1 MYTFTLPYERQGY
14 SQFGETGI
22 IELMLSGLRDPHR
35 TFVEIGFGT
44 GNQNMTMDLLDQGY
58 TGVGVDGRDW
68 EPDTPNRWGDAIVKL
83 KQMITTEDIVDVLRP
98 VSDWNCDF
106 FSLDID
112 SFDYEVARVLLET
125 GFKPA
130 VVCVEINPYF
140 GSTVEA
146 SFPYIPNVKKKTYD
160 RRYFRGASLSKYTEL
175 FKKHGLEFF
184 TLNSVSYHNAFYY
197 DPARV
202 TLPAVETITKVNQNH
217 FDWLLQPETSSP
229 DTVLYDDSELKKM
242 ISEHWFWKDYVNV
255 IYRDFE

>member
-68 EPDTPNRWGDAIVKL
+68 EPDTPNRWGNAITKL
-83 KQMITTEDIVDVLRP
+83 KQMITVDDIVDVLRP
-98 VSDWNCDF
+98 VTDWQCDL
-106 FSLDID
+106 FSLDVD
-112 SFDYEVARVLLET
+112 SFDYEIARVLLET

-130 VVCVEINPYF
+130 VVCVEINPHF

-160 RRYFRGASLSKYTEL
+160 RRYYRGASLSKYTKL
-175 FKKHGLEFF
+175 FKSYGLEFF
-184 TLNSVSYHNAFYY
+184 TLNSISYHNAFYY

-202 TLPAVETITKVNQNH
+202 TVPEVETITKVNQNH
-217 FDWLLQPETSSP
+217 FDWLLQPETASP

>member
-44 GNQNMTMDLLDQGY
+44 GNQNMTMDLLDQRY

-68 EPDTPNRWGDAIVKL
+68 EPDTPNRWGDAVTKL
-83 KQMITTEDIVDVLRP
+83 KQMITTEDIVDILRP
-98 VSDWNCDF
+98 VADWQCDF

-130 VVCVEINPYF
+130 VVCVEINPHF
-140 GSTVEA
+140 GSAVQA

-160 RRYFRGASLSKYTEL
+160 RRYFRGASLSKYTKL
-175 FKKHGLEFF
+175 FNKHGLEFF

-202 TLPAVETITKVNQNH
+202 TPPTVETITKVNQNH
-217 FDWLLQPETSSP
+217 FDWLLQPETASP